1 MLCELL
7 QIFIKGMGNFPCPLS
22 LDDGGGL
29 VGRHSGQE
37 FLADGMRDLGFDGQ
51 RSCVACWY
59 LLSVSFHNDAAFAQ
73 GLHDFLCNPGN
84 HAGDLQGVFHD
95 LDRACG
101 GLQNRVNQFLSR
113 YDVTRS
119 LPPESPSTPLGNG
132 MNGGQ
137 NFEKILKKLL
147 TFAISFILHS

>member
-22 LDDGGGL
+22 LDDGGGF

-59 LLSVSFHNDAAFAQ
+59 LLSVSFEMLRESSYIAGFSPFND
-73 GLHDFLCNPGN
+73 N
-84 HAGDLQGVFHD
+84 
-95 LDRACG
+95 
-101 GLQNRVNQFLSR
+101 
-113 YDVTRS
+113 S
-119 LPPESPSTPLGNG
+119 LNV
-132 MNGGQ
+132 
-137 NFEKILKKLL
+137 K
-147 TFAISFILHS
+147 